1 MSKSL
6 KKEQIELLRFEKQ
19 LLALGSGLAAL
30 SAGAGAQAANVV
42 GDFANEHAADMQ
54 AAYLKLVEAVQAAH
68 VAIESSAVSAG
79 VQLLQARGQP
89 KEDPPVLEAALSLFG
104 MR

>member
-42 GDFANEHAADMQ
+42 GDFATEHVAEMQ
-54 AAYLKLVEAVQAAH
+54 AAYLKLVETVQAAH
-68 VAIESSAVSAG
+68 DAVEASAVGAS
-79 VQLLQARGQP
+79 VELLQARGQP
-89 KEDPPVLEAALSLFG
+89 KVGASVLEAALSLFG